1 MEQTEESLCLE
12 VKEEVQEVQGEDQG
26 EQVEVGEEKEASLV
40 EEVVVEAKVETL
52 EVTVEPMED

>member
-40 EEVVVEAKVETL
+40 GEVVVEAKVETL